1 MNSTGYDPVHTIADG
16 ITAYAT
22 AVNDHSVAEG
32 GALAY
37 RLLARE
43 IRQLMRPGDTC
54 RLALPSII
62 MTANI
67 RVGCFVIVLQDR
79 VLIAYKR
86 GTFRKTSETIVI
98 PISTIT
104 DVYAEPGNTLATLG
118 THLLTIIG
126 TPTATIAL
134 PVHAHTAAAAAIRAA
149 VMSD

>member
-62 MTANI
+62 MTANV

-79 VLIAYKR
+79 VLIVYKR
-86 GTFRKTSETIVI
+86 GTFRKTPETIVI

-104 DVYAEPGNTLATLG
+104 DVYAEAGNTLATLG
-118 THLLTIIG
+118 TQLLTIVG
-126 TPTATIAL
+126 TPSATIAL

-149 VMSD
+149 VIPG